1 MRPMKDSGIE
11 WIGKIPEGWETC
23 RLKNLADPLQ
33 ENSFIDGDWI
43 ESPDITDEGIRYL
56 TTGNVGDGLYK
67 RQGNGYISQ
76 ETFKDLNCKYA
87 YPGDLVIARLNAPYG
102 RSCILEDDED
112 RYVLAVDI
120 VILRTLQDKRYI
132 CYFTQ
137 CPGYQRAVEDYSRGT
152 AMKRISRSNL
162 GNIDV
167 LLPPL
172 AEQQAIADY
181 LDEKCAAIDKLI
193 DNQKAQIEK
202 MKEYKQSV
210 ITEAVTK
217 GLNPSVPM
225 KDSGIEWIGKIP
237 EGWGTSRVGLHYD
250 IVLGKMLCSEQAT
263 PQHTLGRYYCAANV
277 HFGEISPEDELKEM
291 WFSEAEKQSYGIKEG
306 DLLVVEGG
314 AGAGGCAIAS
324 RIQGEVYIQNSILR
338 VRAKEGNDNRY
349 LRYYIESMVKRN
361 YIDIVCNKATIPHF
375 TKDKLGAMPYIVM
388 SLAEQ
393 QAIADYLDEKCAA
406 IDKLIA
412 IKQAKIDKL
421 NDYKKSLIYEYV
433 TGKREVL

>member
-1 MRPMKDSGIE
+1 MRPMKDSGIA

-23 RLKNLADPLQ
+23 RLKNVADPLQ

-172 AEQQAIADY
+172 AEQQAIADF

-225 KDSGIEWIGKIP
+225 KDSGIYNIGIIP
-237 EGWGTSRVGLHYD
+237 KGWNVERIKRFLEICNGKEVQSDDGEIPVYGSGGIFKYTDRAIYDGESILFGRKGTIDKPILVKGVFWTVDTMFYTKGIHD
-250 IVLGKMLCSEQAT
+250 IIIKYL
-263 PQHTLGRYYCAANV
+263 YYCCIGLIDYQFYKSGSVLPSMTQSELGNV
-277 HFGEISPEDELKEM
+277 
-291 WFSEAEKQSYGIKEG
+291 
-306 DLLVVEGG
+306 
-314 AGAGGCAIAS
+314 
-324 RIQGEVYIQNSILR
+324 
-338 VRAKEGNDNRY
+338 
-349 LRYYIESMVKRN
+349 
-361 YIDIVCNKATIPHF
+361 IVTIP
-375 TKDKLGAMPYIVM
+375 P
-388 SLAEQ
+388 LAEQ

-412 IKQAKIDKL
+412 VKQAKIDKL

>member
-1 MRPMKDSGIE
+1 MRPMKDSGIAWLGQVPREWQVERLQWYVREVKESNNPIKTTQVLSLTNNRGVIPYEEKGAQGNVAKEDYSQYKVAYPNTIIANSMNILIGSVGMCVYYGCVSPVYYVYKILDTADIRFINYIFQTVQFQKELRKYANGILEIRLRVTSADILKRKIAIPPLAEQQAIADYLDEKCAAIDKLIDNQKAQIEKMKEYKQSVITEAVTKGLNPSVPMKDSGIE

-23 RLKNLADPLQ
+23 RLKNVADPLQ

-43 ESPDITDEGIRYL
+43 ESPDIIDEGIRYL

-152 AMKRISRSNL
+152 AMKRISRNNL

-193 DNQKAQIEK
+193 
-202 MKEYKQSV
+202 
-210 ITEAVTK
+210 AV
-217 GLNPSVPM
+217 
-225 KDSGIEWIGKIP
+225 
-237 EGWGTSRVGLHYD
+237 
-250 IVLGKMLCSEQAT
+250 
-263 PQHTLGRYYCAANV
+263 
-277 HFGEISPEDELKEM
+277 
-291 WFSEAEKQSYGIKEG
+291 
-306 DLLVVEGG
+306 
-314 AGAGGCAIAS
+314 
-324 RIQGEVYIQNSILR
+324 
-338 VRAKEGNDNRY
+338 
-349 LRYYIESMVKRN
+349 
-361 YIDIVCNKATIPHF
+361 
-375 TKDKLGAMPYIVM
+375 
-388 SLAEQ
+388 
-393 QAIADYLDEKCAA
+393 
-406 IDKLIA
+406 
-412 IKQAKIDKL
+412 KQAKIDKL

-433 TGKREVL
+433 TGKREV

>member
-1 MRPMKDSGIE
+1 MMRPMKDSGIE
-11 WIGKIPEGWETC
+11 WIGKIPEGWRAIKFKYFYIHKKEIAGDRADDYERLALTLNGVIKRPKDDSEGLQPGQFDGYQILQEDDFVFKMIDLQNISTSRVGLSAYKGLVSPAYIRFSSKGVPHSRRFFYYFLMSLYYNCVYNNLGGDGVRSALNANDLGDLIFPIPPLAEQQAIADYLDEKCAAIDKLIDNQKAQIEKMKEYKQSVITEAVTKGLNPSVPMKDSGIAWIGKIPEGWETC
-23 RLKNLADPLQ
+23 RLKNVADPLQ

-112 RYVLAVDI
+112 SYVLAVDI

-152 AMKRISRSNL
+152 AMKRISRNNL

-193 DNQKAQIEK
+193 
-202 MKEYKQSV
+202 
-210 ITEAVTK
+210 AV
-217 GLNPSVPM
+217 
-225 KDSGIEWIGKIP
+225 
-237 EGWGTSRVGLHYD
+237 
-250 IVLGKMLCSEQAT
+250 
-263 PQHTLGRYYCAANV
+263 
-277 HFGEISPEDELKEM
+277 
-291 WFSEAEKQSYGIKEG
+291 
-306 DLLVVEGG
+306 
-314 AGAGGCAIAS
+314 
-324 RIQGEVYIQNSILR
+324 
-338 VRAKEGNDNRY
+338 
-349 LRYYIESMVKRN
+349 
-361 YIDIVCNKATIPHF
+361 
-375 TKDKLGAMPYIVM
+375 
-388 SLAEQ
+388 
-393 QAIADYLDEKCAA
+393 
-406 IDKLIA
+406 
-412 IKQAKIDKL
+412 KQAKIDKL

>member
-1 MRPMKDSGIE
+1 MRPMKDSGIAWLGQVPREWQVERLQWYVREVKESNNPIKTTQVLSLTNNRGVIPYEEKGAQGNVAKEDYSQYKVAYPNTIIANSMNILIGSVGMCVYYGCVSPVYYVYKILDTADIRFINYIFQTTQFQKELRKYANGILEIRLRVTSADILKRKIAIPPLAEQQAIADYLDEKCAAIDKLIDNQKVQIEKMKEYKQSVITEAVTKGLNPSVPMKDSGIE

-152 AMKRISRSNL
+152 AMKRISRNNL

-167 LLPPL
+167 LSPPL

-193 DNQKAQIEK
+193 AV
-202 MKEYKQSV
+202 KQ
-210 ITEAVTK
+210 
-217 GLNPSVPM
+217 G
-225 KDSGIEWIGKIP
+225 
-237 EGWGTSRVGLHYD
+237 
-250 IVLGKMLCSEQAT
+250 
-263 PQHTLGRYYCAANV
+263 
-277 HFGEISPEDELKEM
+277 
-291 WFSEAEKQSYGIKEG
+291 
-306 DLLVVEGG
+306 
-314 AGAGGCAIAS
+314 
-324 RIQGEVYIQNSILR
+324 
-338 VRAKEGNDNRY
+338 
-349 LRYYIESMVKRN
+349 
-361 YIDIVCNKATIPHF
+361 
-375 TKDKLGAMPYIVM
+375 
-388 SLAEQ
+388 
-393 QAIADYLDEKCAA
+393 
-406 IDKLIA
+406 
-412 IKQAKIDKL
+412 KIDKL